1 MLFKRFS
8 KTKQNIGKKV
18 CKFFIRL
25 MKSWVEDNNIEIYL
39 KQHEERS
46 AVAERF
52 IRVVKIKIYINM
64 TSISK
69 NIYIDKIGDIVNKY
83 NNTYHR
89 TIKMEPT
96 DVSPNKYLDFE
107 VESNDKDPKFKA

>member
-1 MLFKRFS
+1 
-8 KTKQNIGKKV
+8 
-18 CKFFIRL
+18 
-25 MKSWVEDNNIEIYL
+25 MKPWVEDNNIEIYL

>member
-1 MLFKRFS
+1 
-8 KTKQNIGKKV
+8 
-18 CKFFIRL
+18 

-69 NIYIDKIGDIVNKY
+69 NIY
-83 NNTYHR
+83 
-89 TIKMEPT
+89 
-96 DVSPNKYLDFE
+96 
-107 VESNDKDPKFKA
+107 